1 MLLVTI
7 LVSLLIV
14 MIAFFAVVKSN
25 VLAQKRELEK
35 AKEEDDGRFG
45 GIIATLIK
53 QANLS

>member
-35 AKEEDDGRFG
+35 AKG
-45 GIIATLIK
+45 GLVAIIATLMK